1 MKTLDVIS
9 VGAAL
14 VDMIAMVER
23 FPQADDEVYVPDLRI
38 GSGGS
43 AANFAVACSRLGLRT
58 GFIGKIGEDFLGD
71 QLIQDFKKEGVDIQG
86 IIRTDEI
93 HTGLCYIPV
102 DPDGNRRM
110 FAFSGAAN
118 ILAPNDIKS
127 SYIDSTRL
135 LYVASLKNIPVLE
148 SAAEHAKGKNI
159 LVSLNPGALIAEQG
173 FEKTKKLLSTTDIY
187 ISSMNEVERL
197 LDITEPKEAIEKL
210 LQLGITKVAITLG
223 SEGCIVANNKE
234 QHSVPNFKV
243 DVVDTT
249 GAGDAF
255 TAGFISGLLRNLSLE
270 ECGRI
275 GNASA
280 ALCITK
286 VGARN
291 GLPTLDQLNNFL
303 EKNLQKGAANE
314 R

>member
-14 VDMIAMVER
+14 IDMVAMVER
-23 FPQADDEVYVPDLRI
+23 FPQTDDEVYVPELTI

-43 AANFAVACSRLGLRT
+43 AANFAVACSRLGLKT
-58 GFIGKIGEDFLGD
+58 GFIGKIGDDFLGD
-71 QLIQDFKKEGVDIQG
+71 QLIRDFEREGVDIQG
-86 IIRTDEI
+86 VVRTSKI
-93 HTGLCYIPV
+93 HTGMVYIPV

-118 ILAPNDIKS
+118 ILTPEDLED
-127 SYIDSTRL
+127 SYINSTRL

-148 SAAEHAKGKNI
+148 SAAELAKRKGI

-173 FEKTKKLLSTTDIY
+173 FENTRKLLSTTDIY
-187 ISSMNEVERL
+187 ISSMNEVDRL
-197 LDITEPKEAIEKL
+197 LDVREPKEAIEKL
-210 LQLGITKVAITLG
+210 LQSGITKVAITLG
-223 SEGCIVANNKE
+223 SEGCIVGDNQE
-234 QHSVPNFKV
+234 VHSVPNFKV
-243 DVVDTT
+243 EAVDTT

-255 TAGFISGLLRNLSLE
+255 TAGFISGLLRNHNLE
-270 ECGRI
+270 QCGKM

-291 GLPTLDQLNNFL
+291 GLPTLDQLISFL
-303 EKNLQKGAANE
+303 KENLNE
-314 R
+314 GVRNE

>member
-14 VDMIAMVER
+14 VDMVARVER
-23 FPQADDEVYVPDLRI
+23 FPKTDDEVYVPELRI

-71 QLIQDFKKEGVDIQG
+71 RLIMDFEREGVDIKG
-86 IIRTDEI
+86 IVRTGKI
-93 HTGLCYIPV
+93 HTGMVYIPV
-102 DPDGNRRM
+102 DPNGNRRM

-118 ILAPNDIKS
+118 ILDPRDLDS

-148 SAAEHAKGKNI
+148 SAAEHAKGKDI
-159 LVSLNPGALIAEQG
+159 LVSLNPGALIADQG
-173 FEKTKKLLSTTDIY
+173 YEKTKKLLSTTDIY
-187 ISSMNEVERL
+187 ISSMNEVGRL
-197 LDITEPKEAIEKL
+197 LKAKEPREAIKKL

-223 SEGCIVANNKE
+223 SKGCVVADNRK
-234 QHSVPNFKV
+234 QHSVPNFNV
-243 DVVDTT
+243 EPVDTT

-255 TAGFISGLLRNLSLE
+255 TAGFIAGLLRDLDLE
-270 ECGRI
+270 ECGRM
-275 GNASA
+275 GNATA

-291 GLPTLDQLNNFL
+291 GLPTQSQLESFL
-303 EKNLQKGAANE
+303 KENSPEGVKNE
-314 R
+314 

>member
-14 VDMIAMVER
+14 IDMVAMVER
-23 FPQADDEVYVPDLRI
+23 FPQTDDEVYVPELRI

-71 QLIQDFKKEGVDIQG
+71 RLIRDFERERVDIQG
-86 IIRTDEI
+86 IVRTGKI
-93 HTGLCYIPV
+93 HTGMVYIPV
-102 DPDGNRRM
+102 DPKGNRRM

-118 ILAPNDIKS
+118 MLDPKDLKS
-127 SYIDSTRL
+127 SYIGSTRL
-135 LYVASLKNIPVLE
+135 LCVASLKNISVLE
-148 SAAEHAKGKNI
+148 SAAEHAKRKKT
-159 LVSLNPGALIAEQG
+159 LVSLNPGALIADQG
-173 FEKTKKLLSTTDIY
+173 YEKTKRLLSATDIY
-187 ISSMNEVERL
+187 ISSMNEAGRL
-197 LDITEPKEAIEKL
+197 LKTKEPKEAIRKL

-223 SEGCIVANNKE
+223 SKGCIVADNRE

-243 DVVDTT
+243 EPFDTT

-255 TAGFISGLLRNLSLE
+255 TAGFTAGLLRDLNLE
-270 ECGRI
+270 ECGRM
-275 GNASA
+275 GNATA
-280 ALCITK
+280 ALCITR

-291 GLPTLDQLNNFL
+291 GLPTLSQL
-303 EKNLQKGAANE
+303 EKFLKENSP
-314 R
+314 

>member
-14 VDMIAMVER
+14 VDMVAMVER
-23 FPQADDEVYVPDLRI
+23 FPQTDDEVYVPELRI

-71 QLIQDFKKEGVDIQG
+71 QLIRDFEREGVDIQG
-86 IIRTDEI
+86 VVRTDKI
-93 HTGLCYIPV
+93 HTGMVYIPV

-118 ILAPNDIKS
+118 ILTPKDLES
-127 SYIDSTRL
+127 SYISSTRL

-148 SAAEHAKGKNI
+148 SAAEHAKRKSI

-173 FEKTKKLLSTTDIY
+173 FEKTRKLLSTTDIY

-197 LDITEPKEAIEKL
+197 LDVREPKEAIEKL

-223 SEGCIVANNKE
+223 SKGCIVADNRE

-243 DVVDTT
+243 EVVDTT

-280 ALCITK
+280 ALCITE

-291 GLPTLDQLNNFL
+291 GLPTLDQLMSFL
-303 EKNLQKGAANE
+303 KKNLHKGAGNE